1 MPSHAALAQLTPRQL
16 EVLREIASGQSDK
29 QIARKLVLSPRTV
42 EMHVARTLEALQCR
56 TRAEAVRRASERKLF
71 G

>member
-1 MPSHAALAQLTPRQL
+1 
-16 EVLREIASGQSDK
+16 VLREIASGQSDK